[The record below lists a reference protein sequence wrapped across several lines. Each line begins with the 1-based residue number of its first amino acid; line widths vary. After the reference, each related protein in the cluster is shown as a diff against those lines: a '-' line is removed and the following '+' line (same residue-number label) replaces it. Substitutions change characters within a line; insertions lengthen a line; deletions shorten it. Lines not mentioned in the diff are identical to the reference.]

1 MTEVCVGPCRA
12 RAPMGIGPDHPSI
25 KKSRP
30 GKGSSK
36 PRAPGTGKDESL
48 GDREAGDQ
56 LWTGGE
62 QEWAEPQKVEA
73 KSLRGRLTVS
83 ATVPD

>member
-1 MTEVCVGPCRA
+1 M
-12 RAPMGIGPDHPSI
+12 
-25 KKSRP
+25 
-30 GKGSSK
+30 
-36 PRAPGTGKDESL
+36 APGTGKDESL

-62 QEWAEPQKVEA
+62 QEWAEPRKVEA

>member
-1 MTEVCVGPCRA
+1 
-12 RAPMGIGPDHPSI
+12 MGIGSNHPSI

-30 GKGSSK
+30 GEGSSK
-36 PRAPGTGKDESL
+36 PRAPGTRKDESL
-48 GDREAGDQ
+48 GDSEAGDQ

-62 QEWAEPQKVEA
+62 REWAEPQKVEA